1 MERHLAINKNK
12 ALIHAIARM
21 SLDNTGPFRFPGA
34 RALPPPAAAHI
45 PLEPASPASA
55 PLRRPWR
62 TQFQSP
68 GRPSG
73 CRLYGETSLPAGSRC
88 VPRLWREVGVG
99 SEGGSVLPSVGRKG
113 PPPTFVPR
121 TWLRADRG
129 GGDDDSRRG
138 AGLGSA
144 PPRPRTGRQRGLGPN
159 AGSEAGAGRAVVGA
173 AAGR

>member
-1 MERHLAINKNK
+1 MPIRVERHLAINKNK
-12 ALIHAIARM
+12 ALIHAIAWM

-99 SEGGSVLPSVGRKG
+99 SERGSVLPSVGRKG
-113 PPPTFVPR
+113 PPPLLSPALGFGLIAGAVMT
-121 TWLRADRG
+121 THGGARASGALPPGPGRG
-129 GGDDDSRRG
+129 GRG
-138 AGLGSA
+138 GSGRTRA
-144 PPRPRTGRQRGLGPN
+144 PKPGRGGQ
-159 AGSEAGAGRAVVGA
+159 
-173 AAGR
+173 